1 MKDQRKQAKRKL
13 HEKRRGRATEESETS
28 LVNMISVCAAAHPC
42 VELVHSDN
50 RAHWDTL
57 FMLLI
62 WLHTKRGAE
71 RCLDSIKKCTVV
83 CILYLW
89 AAVQRGDLDCYKANN
104 FIRLVSHF
112 FSEKTAAPSH
122 EFFS

>member
-13 HEKRRGRATEESETS
+13 HEKRRRRATEESETS

-42 VELVHSDN
+42 VELLHSDN

-71 RCLDSIKKCTVV
+71 CCLDSIKKCTVV

-89 AAVQRGDLDCYKANN
+89 AAMQRGDLDCYKLTTSSG
-104 FIRLVSHF
+104 LVCHF
-112 FSEKTAAPSH
+112 VPENSSSIA
-122 EFFS
+122 